1 MESIK
6 IWLDIL
12 KNSNAKQSI
21 CLALLGNKDDLEENN
36 KVVKK
41 IDGEQMAKELN
52 MPFYDV
58 SALRGQNVELSFN
71 EWIDSI
77 IVANNGI
84 NVKKGSKIIPNRRK
98 KKQCC

>member
-21 CLALLGNKDDLEENN
+21 YLALLGNKDDLEENN

-71 EWIDSI
+71 E
-77 IVANNGI
+77 
-84 NVKKGSKIIPNRRK
+84 
-98 KKQCC
+98 

>member
-41 IDGEQMAKELN
+41 IDGEQMAKKLN

-71 EWIDSI
+71 E
-77 IVANNGI
+77 
-84 NVKKGSKIIPNRRK
+84 
-98 KKQCC
+98 

>member
-21 CLALLGNKDDLEENN
+21 CLALLGNIDDLEENN
-36 KVVKK
+36 NVVKK

-71 EWIDSI
+71 E
-77 IVANNGI
+77 
-84 NVKKGSKIIPNRRK
+84 
-98 KKQCC
+98 

>member
-84 NVKKGSKIIPNRRK
+84 NVKKTK
-98 KKQCC
+98 

>member
-84 NVKKGSKIIPNRRK
+84 NVKKRK
-98 KKQCC
+98 

>member
-1 MESIK
+1 M
-6 IWLDIL
+6 

-21 CLALLGNKDDLEENN
+21 CLALLGNIDDLEENN
-36 KVVKK
+36 NVVKK

-77 IVANNGI
+77 IVANKGI
-84 NVKKGSKIIPNRRK
+84 NVKKRK
-98 KKQCC
+98 

>member
-58 SALRGQNVELSFN
+58 FALRGQNVELSFN
-71 EWIDSI
+71 E
-77 IVANNGI
+77 
-84 NVKKGSKIIPNRRK
+84 
-98 KKQCC
+98 

>member
-6 IWLDIL
+6 IWLDIF

-84 NVKKGSKIIPNRRK
+84 NVKKRK
-98 KKQCC
+98 

>member
-1 MESIK
+1 M
-6 IWLDIL
+6 

-52 MPFYDV
+52 MPFYYV

-84 NVKKGSKIIPNRRK
+84 NVKKRK
-98 KKQCC
+98 

>member
-52 MPFYDV
+52 MPLYDV

-71 EWIDSI
+71 E
-77 IVANNGI
+77 
-84 NVKKGSKIIPNRRK
+84 
-98 KKQCC
+98 

>member
-58 SALRGQNVELSFN
+58 SALRGQIVELSFN
-71 EWIDSI
+71 E
-77 IVANNGI
+77 
-84 NVKKGSKIIPNRRK
+84 
-98 KKQCC
+98 

>member
-21 CLALLGNKDDLEENN
+21 CLALLGNKDNLEENN

-71 EWIDSI
+71 E
-77 IVANNGI
+77 
-84 NVKKGSKIIPNRRK
+84 
-98 KKQCC
+98 

>member
-77 IVANNGI
+77 IVVNNGI
-84 NVKKGSKIIPNRRK
+84 NVKKRK
-98 KKQCC
+98 

>member
-6 IWLDIL
+6 IWLNIL

-71 EWIDSI
+71 E
-77 IVANNGI
+77 
-84 NVKKGSKIIPNRRK
+84 
-98 KKQCC
+98 

>member
-1 MESIK
+1 M
-6 IWLDIL
+6 

-77 IVANNGI
+77 KLFQIEERKNSVVNCSIIIIIVSFFFN
-84 NVKKGSKIIPNRRK
+84 K
-98 KKQCC
+98 

>member
-1 MESIK
+1 MDTTGQERFRNLAKQYLRKADGVVFVFSYDYRDSLESIK

-58 SALRGQNVELSFN
+58 SL
-71 EWIDSI
+71 
-77 IVANNGI
+77 
-84 NVKKGSKIIPNRRK
+84 
-98 KKQCC
+98 

>member
-71 EWIDSI
+71 E
-77 IVANNGI
+77 
-84 NVKKGSKIIPNRRK
+84 
-98 KKQCC
+98 